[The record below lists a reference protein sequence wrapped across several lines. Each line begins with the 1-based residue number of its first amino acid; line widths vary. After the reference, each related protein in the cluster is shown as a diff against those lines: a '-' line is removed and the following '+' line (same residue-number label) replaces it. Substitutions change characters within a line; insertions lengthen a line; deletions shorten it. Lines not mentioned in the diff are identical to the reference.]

1 MSRDS
6 EEKPREPIDGD
17 QETGASEPRTG
28 QSSISG
34 EESGEGSPSDL
45 KDIQVKLV
53 DEVLEAE
60 KQQVHVDRQIKPE
73 TDISPT
79 GVTGLETLSKDNI
92 DISKIRHS
100 VDQRIAPQKDIT
112 ATCNQLTIPVTKGL
126 EAYTVSHTDIKT
138 VSPNQKLE
146 EEEEFQLATL
156 QELLSDKIEH
166 SVNHHMIPA
175 QQQSQSREPMEL
187 DKEDPVFTWGGG
199 SPYSSGRPKLVLHR
213 STENLDTLPFLQVLL
228 RDTYKEIEGGE
239 PGAETVEF
247 VANEPRIPQVQKNIV
262 TLDLTNGEWKSNMR
276 GETPVI
282 ERNDVDIVSTLREVS
297 STLYTGELGYFVVN
311 IPDEW
316 EGDLLQG
323 DFFDRLVKRV
333 AEAGLPEEEESEGFF
348 EVLQSSPV
356 VIADPKVE
364 DKSELIESVAR
375 YFSINSSPDRFVSVD
390 QVEQVRERALKR
402 NDWKR
407 IALTERQSSGKES
420 DEHYFWKAAITEGLA
435 WEMQQY
441 FETQERPNQDDQS
454 FEGFVRDEILENRI
468 IETEKDMGDSDEE
481 TGIEPDI
488 FIKSFY
494 QNWVEDGTKK
504 FLDLDEDITQDVAI
518 EFETGRS
525 EGAFNFRKVRET
537 LEKYPDAE
545 ASRKMICLVL
555 PTRLFFRGEK
565 RAQMILDLVSS
576 WDKEDPGQN
585 LSAEVFVPVLEDG
598 YCRGLESADEVVDRL
613 YRGEER

>member
-6 EEKPREPIDGD
+6 EEKPQESIEGD

-45 KDIQVKLV
+45 KEIRVTLV
-53 DEVLEAE
+53 DDVLEAE
-60 KQQVHVDRQIKPE
+60 KQEPHVDRQIKPE
-73 TDISPT
+73 TDVSQT
-79 GVTGLETLSKDNI
+79 GSTTLETLSEDSI
-92 DISKIRHS
+92 EASKISHS
-100 VDQRIAPQKDIT
+100 VEQRTVPQKDVT
-112 ATCNQLTIPVTKGL
+112 ATRNQLTIPVTDDL

-146 EEEEFQLATL
+146 EKEEFQLATL

-166 SVNHHMIPA
+166 SVNHQMTPA
-175 QQQSQSREPMEL
+175 QKRSQGREPMEL
-187 DKEDPVFTWGGG
+187 DEEDPVFTWGGG
-199 SPYSSGRPKLVLHR
+199 SPYSSGRPKLVIHR
-213 STENLDTLPFLQVLL
+213 SSENLDTLPFLQVLL

-262 TLDLTNGEWKSNMR
+262 TLDLTNGEWQSNMR

-282 ERNDVDIVSTLREVS
+282 ERNDVDIVSTLREVAT
-297 STLYTGELGYFVVN
+297 TLYTGELGYFVVN
-311 IPDEW
+311 VPDEW

-323 DFFDRLVKRV
+323 DFFDKLVKRI
-333 AEAGLPEEEESEGFF
+333 AEAGLPEEEESKGFF
-348 EVLQSSPV
+348 EVLRSSPV

-364 DKSELIESVAR
+364 EESELFESVAR
-375 YFSINSSPDRFVSVD
+375 YFSISNDPDRFVSVE
-390 QVEQVRERALKR
+390 QVEQIREQALKR

-407 IALTERQSSGKES
+407 IALTERQSSGEES

-454 FEGFVRDEILENRI
+454 FEEFIRTQILGDEV
-468 IETEKDMGDSDEE
+468 IETEKNIGDSDEE

-488 FIKSFY
+488 LIESFY
-494 QNWVEDGTKK
+494 QNWVGDGIKE
-504 FLDLDEDITQDVAI
+504 FLDINEDIAQDVAI

-537 LEKYPDAE
+537 LEKYPNTG
-545 ASRKMICLVL
+545 ASRKLICLVL

-576 WDKEDPGQN
+576 WDKENPGQS
-585 LSAEVFVPVLEDG
+585 LSAEVFVPILEDG
-598 YCRGLESADEVVDRL
+598 YCRGLESADKVVDRL
-613 YRGEER
+613 YRGDER